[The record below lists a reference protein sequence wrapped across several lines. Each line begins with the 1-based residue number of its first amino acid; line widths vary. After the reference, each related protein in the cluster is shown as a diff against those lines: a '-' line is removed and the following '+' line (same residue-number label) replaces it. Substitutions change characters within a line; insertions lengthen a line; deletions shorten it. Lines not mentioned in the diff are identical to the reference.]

1 MATSTPDIGG
11 FWYSVT
17 HPIDT
22 IENAVT
28 GKVTADQQQQ
38 IDAGVYS
45 DIIKAGGSTED
56 ASAAVD
62 EVNGYNQTYNGGTAD
77 QTLSSWASFLKT
89 GGPWVIGIGL
99 LLVIVIL
106 HEVNN

>member
-11 FWYSVT
+11 FWYSLA

-22 IENAVT
+22 IENAMT
-28 GKVTADQQQQ
+28 GQVTADQQQQ

-45 DIIKAGGSTED
+45 DIMRAGGSTAD
-56 ASAAVD
+56 AQAAVG
-62 EVNGYNQTYNGGTAD
+62 EVNNYTQTYNGGTAD

-89 GGPWVIGIGL
+89 GGPWILGIGL
-99 LLVIVIL
+99 LLVIVI
-106 HEVNN
+106 